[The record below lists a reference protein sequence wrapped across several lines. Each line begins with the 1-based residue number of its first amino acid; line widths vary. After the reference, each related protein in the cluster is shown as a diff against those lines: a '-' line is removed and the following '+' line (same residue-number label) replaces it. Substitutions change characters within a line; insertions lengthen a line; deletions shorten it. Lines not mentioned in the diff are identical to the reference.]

1 MASKGDLAA
10 VLGDLRASSGGGEL
24 IGVDAT
30 RCAQVL
36 GVDGVAVSVPVTG
49 ELGELV
55 WSTAGTSARLED
67 LQYTLGQGP
76 ALEAAVM
83 CAPLAEP
90 DLAHVAAGRWPALL
104 PEAIELG
111 VGAVFCFPLLL
122 GGACLGTLT
131 LQRAVPGPLAQRERA
146 DASLVAGVL
155 TAVLADGAQQ
165 WAASDAKG
173 DSVLYRAA
181 VHQAAGMVSVQAK
194 TTLAQAL
201 MRLRAYAF
209 ARGRAVV
216 EVAED
221 VVARRVHFRNDQN
234 GPGASDR

>member
-10 VLGDLRASSGGGEL
+10 VLGDLRASSGGEEL
-24 IGVDAT
+24 IGVDAV

-83 CAPLAEP
+83 CAPVAEP

-131 LQRAVPGPLAQRERA
+131 LQRTAPGPLRETERA
-146 DASLVAGVL
+146 DAWLVAGAL
-155 TAVLADGAQQ
+155 TAVLADGGQQ
-165 WAASDAKG
+165 WAVADPRD

-209 ARGRAVV
+209 ARGRTVV

-221 VVARRVHFRNDQN
+221 VVARRVHFRNDQD

>member
-10 VLGDLRASSGGGEL
+10 VLGDLRASSGGKEL
-24 IGVDAT
+24 IGVDAA
-30 RCAQVL
+30 RCAQAL
-36 GVDGVAVSVPVTG
+36 GVDGVAVSLPVTG
-49 ELGELV
+49 EPGELV
-55 WSTAGTSARLED
+55 WSTPGTSARLED

-76 ALEAAVM
+76 ALETAAM
-83 CAPLAEP
+83 CAPVIEP
-90 DLAHVAAGRWPALL
+90 DLVHVAAGRWPALL
-104 PEAIELG
+104 PEAIGLG

-131 LQRAVPGPLAQRERA
+131 LQRAAPGPLKEAEHT
-146 DASLVAGVL
+146 DAWLVAGAL

-181 VHQAAGMVSVQAK
+181 VHQAAGMVSVQAE

-201 MRLRAYAF
+201 VRLRAYAF
-209 ARGRAVV
+209 ARGRPVV
-216 EVAED
+216 DVAED
-221 VVARRVHFRNDQN
+221 VVARRVHFRKDQD
-234 GPGASDR
+234 GPGVSDR